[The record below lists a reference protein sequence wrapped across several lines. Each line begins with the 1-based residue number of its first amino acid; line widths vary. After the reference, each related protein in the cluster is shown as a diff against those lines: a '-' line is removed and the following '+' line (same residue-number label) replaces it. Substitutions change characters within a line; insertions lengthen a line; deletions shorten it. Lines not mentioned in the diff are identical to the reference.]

1 MIEKTWQGNDGNC
14 FIIVCRL
21 SMFTF
26 IVFYMCDICIVYL
39 LFFFVAADCSG
50 QTMNIIQKLSDF
62 CQSYQ
67 NSLAW
72 KSGDQKIPG
81 FLQLQV
87 CAERGPEEQMSM
99 ACAWFEE
106 QIRACF
112 CMFLQP
118 TGRCEHAFGTGS
130 GRQVGGP
137 LSWVFFKALKF
148 MLFIHAFSRLMSYL
162 SCCFRRFS
170 GRNYCT
176 CNCMAEVKVEWQLTS
191 PFDPTADVE
200 GDQEGGEEYVCTQAC
215 YLFVSSIHYD
225 VRIALWDRLKI
236 ICFMRSRFKL
246 YLAGALNNF
255 LFSHRLGISSSQLTF
270 SHILQRV
277 RYTTKQFLFLLSGSH
292 RLLHHPW
299 KQESLDC
306 NTLTSPGLLH
316 S

>member
-1 MIEKTWQGNDGNC
+1 MPICRRKPWRPWNTSSEKKLQDAKRYMIRWKWAGTVVKRENVQKMNPKFRVWSNAE
-14 FIIVCRL
+14 IVVSPQCHTLFYENKWFYEHGFPVRRD
-21 SMFTF
+21 
-26 IVFYMCDICIVYL
+26 VF
-39 LFFFVAADCSG
+39 
-50 QTMNIIQKLSDF
+50 
-62 CQSYQ
+62 
-67 NSLAW
+67 
-72 KSGDQKIPG
+72 
-81 FLQLQV
+81 
-87 CAERGPEEQMSM
+87 
-99 ACAWFEE
+99 
-106 QIRACF
+106 ACF
-112 CMFLQP
+112 C
-118 TGRCEHAFGTGS
+118 S
-130 GRQVGGP
+130 RQGDVNMHLEREVGDKLADLSVVLEGFDAKIVTSFRWNLLKHFSEIDVVT
-137 LSWVFFKALKF
+137 LSW
-148 MLFIHAFSRLMSYL
+148 
-162 SCCFRRFS
+162 CF
-170 GRNYCT
+170 
-176 CNCMAEVKVEWQLTS
+176 MAEVKVEWQLTS